1 MSNKTLN
8 LNNELL
14 QYLLD
19 TGVRE
24 SSVLQALRTE
34 TLTDP
39 RFADNAQMQI
49 APEQGQLISLL
60 VKLTGASRALEIGT
74 FTGYSSICIASAL
87 PQQGR
92 LVCCD
97 LSEEWCA
104 VAQKYWHL
112 AGLAEKITLHI
123 APALATLQQ
132 LLSAGDSDF
141 FDFIFIDADKT
152 SYDSYYEASLKLLRP
167 GGLVVIDNVLW
178 KGRVIDPQVNDAD
191 TLAIRRFNL
200 KLHEDQRVD
209 YVMVPVAD
217 GLSLCLKR

>member
-24 SSVLQALRTE
+24 SSVLQTLRTE

-39 RFADNAQMQI
+39 RFADSAQMQI

-60 VKLTGASRALEIGT
+60 VKLTGANRALEIGT
-74 FTGYSSICIASAL
+74 YTGYSSICIASAL

-104 VAQKYWHL
+104 VAEKYWNL
-112 AGLAEKITLHI
+112 AGLTEKISLRI
-123 APALATLQQ
+123 APALATLQK
-132 LLSAGDSDF
+132 LLSDGHDNF

-152 SYDSYYEASLKLLRP
+152 NYNSYYEASLKLLRP
-167 GGLVVIDNVLW
+167 GGLVAIDNVLW
-178 KGRVIDPQVNDAD
+178 KGRVIDPEDDDAD
-191 TLAIRRFNL
+191 TQAIRRLNL
-200 KLHEDQRVD
+200 KLHEDRRVD